1 MTKRILIG
9 LVAVGF
15 GLWGVE
21 AQALTITATTQQ
33 QFTTTETDDIGSL
46 AELNL
51 DFGTNFSGI
60 SNLYFA
66 DNNGDSGGLG
76 SSYQTSFTAGDEGA
90 TIDYISG
97 PSFNC
102 SNPATPCLLLVK
114 DGNNQPAQYLFNL
127 SNITNIP
134 GTTFWNGTDDLVL
147 SGLWPDQGSISH
159 IELWGVSTSTTTT
172 PTTTTT
178 PSTVPE
184 PGMLVLLGAGLG
196 VVAHRLRRRQSA

>member
-1 MTKRILIG
+1 MTKKILIG
-9 LVAVGF
+9 LVAVGL

-21 AQALTITATTQQ
+21 AQALTITASTQQ

-60 SNLYFA
+60 TELYFA
-66 DNNGDSGGLG
+66 DPNGDSGLN
-76 SSYQTSFTAGDEGA
+76 YQTTFTAGEEGA

-97 PSFNC
+97 PALNC

-147 SGLWPDQGSISH
+147 SGLWPAQGSISH
-159 IELWGVSTSTTTT
+159 LELWGVSTSTTTT

-184 PGMLVLLGAGLG
+184 PGILVLLGAGLG
-196 VVAHRLRRRQSA
+196 VVAHRLRRRQTA